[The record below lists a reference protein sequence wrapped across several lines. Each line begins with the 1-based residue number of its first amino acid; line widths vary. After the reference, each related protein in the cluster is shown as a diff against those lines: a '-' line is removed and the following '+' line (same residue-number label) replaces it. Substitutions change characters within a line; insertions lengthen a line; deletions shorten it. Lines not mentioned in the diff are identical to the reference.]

1 MNIGEALKD
10 AQRRLSLAGVP
21 EPALNAE
28 QLLEGVTG
36 MPRLLLRLNRENE
49 LSEADRARFEER
61 VLRRLQREPLQYI
74 EGETEFMGF
83 PFSVTRDVLIP
94 RPDTEILCEEAIRR
108 LPKGGRVFDLGTGSG
123 ALAVSIARLRPDA
136 EVWAGDLSEAAL
148 SVAREN
154 AKKNG
159 VFVSFVLG
167 NCLEPVRHL
176 RYDMI
181 VSNPPYISEQE
192 RGELEPEL
200 RMEPEMALFDGAD
213 GLTFYRRITGEAP
226 QCLKP
231 GGHLLFEIGYR
242 QADAVSD
249 LLAETIGT
257 PFRVRDYGGHW
268 RVVGAA
274 FTKRQSEERV
284 TGNAG

>member
-1 MNIGEALKD
+1 MTIGEALKS
-10 AQRRLSLAGVP
+10 AENRLKQVGVP

-36 MPRLLLRLNRENE
+36 TSRLLLRLNREDS
-49 LSEADRARFEER
+49 LSEACVRRFEEW
-61 VLRRLQREPLQYI
+61 VLRRAQREPLQYI

-108 LPKGGRVFDLGTGSG
+108 LPTGGSVFDLGTGSG

-148 SVAREN
+148 SVAKQN
-154 AKKNG
+154 AERND
-159 VFVSFVLG
+159 VHVTFVLG
-167 NCLEPVRHL
+167 DCLEPVKHL

-192 RGELEPEL
+192 RKELEPEL
-200 RMEPEMALFDGAD
+200 GLEPPMALFDGAD
-213 GLTFYRRITGEAP
+213 GLTFYRKITEEAP
-226 QCLKP
+226 KCLKP
-231 GGHLLFEIGYR
+231 GGYLLFEIGYR
-242 QADAVSD
+242 QVDAVST
-249 LLAETIGT
+249 LMERTIGL
-257 PFRVRDYGGHW
+257 PFRLRDYGGNW
-268 RVVGAA
+268 RVVGAEY
-274 FTKRQSEERV
+274 TKGQTEERV
-284 TGNAG
+284 TGNA

>member
-1 MNIGEALKD
+1 MTVGEAL
-10 AQRRLSLAGVP
+10 ARAESRLLGAGVP

-36 MPRLLLRLNRENE
+36 TPRLLLHLNRGDV
-49 LSEADRARFEER
+49 LSETESARFEER
-61 VLRRLQREPLQYI
+61 VSRRERREPLQYI

-108 LPKGGRVFDLGTGSG
+108 LVPGGRLFDLGTGSG
-123 ALAVSIARLRPDA
+123 ALAVSIARLRPDT

-148 SVAREN
+148 AVAGEN
-154 AKKNG
+154 AKRNG
-159 VFVSFVLG
+159 VHVSFVLG

-176 RYDMI
+176 QYDMI
-181 VSNPPYISEQE
+181 ISNPPYISEQE
-192 RGELEPEL
+192 RAELEPEL
-200 RMEPEMALFDGAD
+200 EMEPAMALFDGAD
-213 GLTFYRRITGEAP
+213 GLTFYKAITKEAP
-226 QCLKP
+226 HCLKP
-231 GGHLLFEIGYR
+231 GGFLLFEIGYR
-242 QADAVSD
+242 QAEAVSA

-257 PFRVRDYGGHW
+257 PFRVRDYGGNW

-274 FTKRQSEERV
+274 
-284 TGNAG
+284 